1 MPESEKVFLLA
12 GVSLGHEWERGVGE
26 DGRYGLEVGAL
37 EGGEEVGYVD
47 YQRGLRDHVR
57 FVGGFFAGVGV

>member
-1 MPESEKVFLLA
+1 M
-12 GVSLGHEWERGVGE
+12 RGRGGFGE

-47 YQRGLRDHVR
+47 YQRGLRDHVH